1 MEPSSSLSG
10 RKEVAESSF
19 EYMIAE
25 ILNMDQPLPIDDAAT
40 AANSV
45 RRLESIGY
53 DIGYRYL

>member
-1 MEPSSSLSG
+1 MEQPSSLPA

-25 ILNMDQPLPIDDAAT
+25 ILNMDQPIPVDDAAT

-53 DIGYRYL
+53 DIGYR